1 MARTNDFTYTVTEKI
16 AIISQNGTNTLELRK
31 VSYNGAEPKLDVRRW
46 WTDDKGVEHMGKG
59 LTLTDK
65 ELESLAA
72 IVVKDY
78 LDKNDSVKE
87 DKKPTPVKVTQFKP
101 KTTTTRKAKST
112 ATTRKPKSSSNTD
125 IINLPFK

>member
-1 MARTNDFTYTVTEKI
+1 
-16 AIISQNGTNTLELRK
+16 
-31 VSYNGAEPKLDVRRW
+31 
-46 WTDDKGVEHMGKG
+46 MGKG

-78 LDKNDSVKE
+78 LDKNDSAE
-87 DKKPTPVKVTQFKP
+87 EEEKPAPVKVTQFKS
-101 KTTTTRKAKST
+101 KTTTTRKTKST
-112 ATTRKPKSSSNTD
+112 TTTTRKPKSSSNTD